1 MTNQIPEYMEKQ
13 PFSALITH
21 SLSGER
27 NFTTTIASKKKKK
40 LPKSKI
46 NMVDAVKFR
55 KILKIHTYTHAYV
68 YVHQEISAFIHFTL
82 SVLRK
87 TAESPV

>member
-27 NFTTTIASKKKKK
+27 NFTTTIASKKKKNSRNQ
-40 LPKSKI
+40 KSTWWTQLI
-46 NMVDAVKFR
+46 QEDS
-55 KILKIHTYTHAYV
+55 YTHAYV
-68 YVHQEISAFIHFTL
+68 YVYQEISAFIHFTL
-82 SVLRK
+82 SVLWK
-87 TAESPV
+87 IAESLV